1 MTISA
6 QDLEKISGLAYLDTD
21 IEHSPKLIQDINAI
35 MNFVD
40 QLRSI
45 NTQEVTPL
53 SHPLALYQRL
63 RSDIPTEKNCSVELE
78 ALAPMF
84 ADDLYLV
91 PQVIDQ
97 GK

>member
-6 QDLEKISGLAYLDTD
+6 QDLEKISGLAYLDKE
-21 IEHSPKLIQDINAI
+21 IQHSSKLIADINAI

-40 QLRSI
+40 QLGSI
-45 NTQEVTPL
+45 NTQEVEPL

-63 RSDIPTEKNCSVELE
+63 RPDVPTEESCTAELE

-91 PQVIDQ
+91 PQVLDQ